1 MVEKTEEIKLDTKE
15 EALAKEILKEEKKRS
30 SMPWAE
36 KYRGKKFEDL
46 KGQDF
51 AIDKLRMFVRC
62 FPKKKGV
69 ILHGPA
75 GTGKTSLA
83 YALAAEM
90 NAEIIEMNASDL
102 RNKDQVTKI
111 IRPASLQQSLFK
123 KNKIILVDEVD
134 GISARADFG
143 GLSELLTILD
153 KSQFPV
159 VITANDIWDKKFALL
174 RQSSD
179 LVQLKE
185 VEYRSL
191 AEILKKIC
199 DKEKIQINNDVLVS
213 IAIKARGDVRAA
225 INDLQNLSLLP
236 ESNLVKEIGE
246 RNKELSIFNA
256 LQHIFKNSKID
267 FKMLDIY
274 DEVDMNVDEIF
285 LWVDENIPLEYQGE
299 ELAKAYEALS
309 RADVFKGRIHRQQ
322 HWRFLVY
329 EHFFLGAGIAGVKKY
344 NRTGFTNYKK
354 PTRILKIWLKNQRDA
369 KKKTICNKY
378 ARECHISIKKA
389 EKEFLLIRHILKNP
403 KVRAG
408 LKLTEEENEYLDKP
422 MGL

>member
-1 MVEKTEEIKLDTKE
+1 MEEIKENITI
-15 EALAKEILKEEKKRS
+15 EIIKEEKKKEN
-30 SMPWAE
+30 MPWSE

-51 AIDKLRMFVRC
+51 AIDKLRMFIRS

-69 ILHGPA
+69 VLHGPA

-90 NAEIIEMNASDL
+90 QAEIIEMNASDL
-102 RNKDQVTKI
+102 RNKEQVGKI
-111 IRPASLQQSLFK
+111 IKPASQQQSLFK

-159 VITANDIWDKKFALL
+159 VITANDIWDKKFNLL
-174 RQSSD
+174 RQNSD

-191 AEILKKIC
+191 VEILKKIC
-199 DKEKIQINNDVLVS
+199 EKEKIQINNDILVS

-246 RNKELSIFNA
+246 RNKEISIFNA

-274 DEVDMNVDEIF
+274 DEVDMNIDEIF
-285 LWVDENIPLEYQGE
+285 LWVDENIPLEYKGE
-299 ELAKAYEALS
+299 ELWKAYDALS

-329 EHFFLGAGIAGVKKY
+329 EHFFLGAGIAAAKKY
-344 NRTGFTNYKK
+344 NRSGFTSYKK

-369 KKKTICNKY
+369 KKETICHKY
-378 ARECHISIKKA
+378 ARACHISIKKA
-389 EKEFLLIRHILKNP
+389 KREFLLIRQILKNQ
-403 KVRAG
+403 KVRDS
-408 LKLTEEENEYLDKP
+408 LKLSEEENEYLEKP
-422 MGL
+422 IGV